1 MREPVLIETEAME
14 LPEVDRALLANR
26 LIESLSRPPEAI
38 RDAWAKEA
46 KSRSDAYHAGSMKA
60 VDGPKAISELRNRYA
75 Q

>member
-1 MREPVLIETEAME
+1 MKEPVLIETEAME

-26 LIESLSRPPEAI
+26 LIESLSRSPKDI
-38 RDAWAKEA
+38 RDAWADEA

-60 VDGPKAISELRNRYA
+60 VNGPKAMAELRNRYA